1 MSGMKSSSR
10 LVRIFLAGGLF
21 LAAIH
26 LFGAD
31 TEVVSGNKDEVKPG
45 SEEKSRGRGFGFGRK
60 KQDAG
65 PEDELLFQLAESH
78 YQGGEYGEAQ
88 LNYMKLIEEY
98 PFSPYVNMA
107 QFMAAKCY
115 LQLDNPDQALQEFK
129 LYVMNNKMDS
139 DLIEAHEWIQKLER
153 EMYDEEHQ
161 KARRTMTELL
171 EENFRLRETQK
182 WLKPTINEEEI
193 YLELNLA
200 ENLLMIKMGSQVL
213 YSFPMVSGKG
223 RTWVKG
229 AGRYQDFSTPKGIR
243 HVTYKELNPIWYRPN
258 WSWQEQGEEV
268 PEDLKKEDR
277 AVPGV
282 LGKYRINLG
291 EGYSIHGTS
300 SGRIKAGKYSHG
312 CIRLGARD
320 LKKVW
325 DMTEEGTKV
334 FIY

>member
-1 MSGMKSSSR
+1 MVKLKVKSGACR
-10 LVRIFLAGGLF
+10 FILASGLI
-21 LAAIH
+21 LLSVH

-31 TEVVSGNKDEVKPG
+31 KSAG
-45 SEEKSRGRGFGFGRK
+45 SSLTDNLKAQPETSKRSRGFGLTRK
-60 KQDAG
+60 KAEEVA
-65 PEDELLFQLAESH
+65 EDELLFKLAESH
-78 YQGGEYGEAQ
+78 YQGGEYEEAQ
-88 LNYMKLIEEY
+88 RNYIKLIEEY
-98 PFSPYVNMA
+98 PFSPRVNAA
-107 QFMAAKCY
+107 QFMSAKCY
-115 LQLDNPDQALQEFK
+115 LKLDNPEQALQEFK

-153 EMYDEEHQ
+153 QLYDEEQ
-161 KARRTMTELL
+161 KKTHRTMSELL

-182 WLKPTINEEEI
+182 WLRPSLNEEEI
-193 YLELNLA
+193 YLELNLE
-200 ENLLMIKMGSQVL
+200 ENLLMIKMGTQVL

-223 RTWVKG
+223 KTWVKG
-229 AGRYQDFSTPKGIR
+229 AARYSDFSTPKGMR
-243 HVTYKELNPIWYRPN
+243 QVTYKERNPVWYRPN
-258 WSWQEQGEEV
+258 WSWEEIGEEV
-268 PEDLKKEDR
+268 PEELEMEDR
-277 AVPGV
+277 AVEGV

-300 SGRIKAGKYSHG
+300 SGWIKPGKYSHG